1 MPHATRPL
9 AALFALV
16 AATPLIL
23 ACSGEP
29 DPTGL
34 PEPLARHNA
43 AAAPPPAAPT
53 APALPTRI
61 DTCEQLAIS
70 AAVHPPD
77 AAILL
82 DLCPGTATTPA
93 ILRHALLMA
102 DSPAAAAALAPRL
115 AAAPDLAGIARLVAL
130 DRANLPGPLEL
141 PDPVS
146 ATVSPVTDAV
156 LAAVQRAIV
165 QQTESGLSQDQRTRA
180 TAYLA
185 RVHHE
190 ALLQLGLDLGPGGEP
205 LPPLAR
211 VLAGRF
217 LHFGRELCRMYWQR
231 RVAGL
236 ETLFASTEA
245 QLLRTVLAL
254 ERTPHLAD
262 DALLAVE
269 HQRARRHL
277 QGSGVAER
285 LARSDAS
292 TSPADLLPLPHEFDR
307 LFDHR
312 FVELVFQRALFLAGE
327 PPSPYGVAPVAELLR
342 AQLADRDLPEYAAL
356 LERRID
362 ETRAL
367 SPPPPEQASR
377 PLPPRVALTWP
388 EDQAVADL
396 AATWLTTATN
406 VSNAATNP
414 TAGPTPAGTAPTL
427 TRKHALARA
436 ALLLRERPDAARALL
451 RRELD
456 AGFARDPLRVGLLLD
471 LLARLA
477 DEGLPDLRLRV
488 AAATATGDDAVRR
501 SFALAARDARLLPR

>member
-1 MPHATRPL
+1 MRRLVL
-9 AALFALV
+9 ASL
-16 AATPLIL
+16 L
-23 ACSGEP
+23 AMSACADEP

-34 PEPLARHNA
+34 PEPLARHSV
-43 AAAPPPAAPT
+43 AAAPPPAAP
-53 APALPTRI
+53 APAALPTRI
-61 DTCEQLAIS
+61 DTCEQLAVA

-82 DLCPGTATTPA
+82 DLCPTTPTTPA
-93 ILRHALLMA
+93 ILRHALRMA

-115 AAAPDLAGIARLVAL
+115 AATPDLAGIARLVAL
-130 DRANLPGPLEL
+130 DRADPSLAALSEL
-141 PDPVS
+141 PDPVT

-156 LAAVQRAIV
+156 LAAVQLAIV
-165 QQTESGLSQDQRTRA
+165 QQTQSGLSQDQRTRA

-190 ALLQLGLDLGPGGEP
+190 ALLQLGLADEP

-236 ETLFASTEA
+236 EALFASTEA
-245 QLLRTVLAL
+245 QLLTTVLAL
-254 ERTPHLAD
+254 ERTPHFSA

-269 HQRARRHL
+269 HQRTRRHL

-285 LARSDAS
+285 LARSGGP
-292 TSPADLLPLPHEFDR
+292 SPAALLPLLHEFDR

-327 PPSPYGVAPVAELLR
+327 PPSPHGVAPVAEMLR
-342 AQLADRDLPEYAAL
+342 AQLADRDLLEYADL

-367 SPPPPEQASR
+367 SPAPPEQGSR
-377 PLPPRVALTWP
+377 ALPPRVPLTWP
-388 EDQAVADL
+388 EDQAIAEL
-396 AATWLTTATN
+396 AATWLRTAASSPTATTTADTAT
-406 VSNAATNP
+406 AAANSP
-414 TAGPTPAGTAPTL
+414 TDL
-427 TRKHALARA
+427 TRRHALARA
-436 ALLLRERPDAARALL
+436 ALLLRDRPDAARALL

-456 AGFARDPLRVGLLLD
+456 APARDPLRVGLLLD
-471 LLARLA
+471 LLARLD
-477 DEGLPDLRLRV
+477 DESLAGLRLRV
-488 AAATATGDDAVRR
+488 AAAPPIDDSPASDDARR
-501 SFALAARDARLLPR
+501 RAFALAARDARLLPR

>member
-1 MPHATRPL
+1 MPPAARPFVL
-9 AALFALV
+9 AALL
-16 AATPLIL
+16 AA
-23 ACSGEP
+23 ACSDEP

-34 PEPLARHNA
+34 PEPLARHTVA
-43 AAAPPPAAPT
+43 PAAPPPAAP
-53 APALPTRI
+53 AALPARI
-61 DTCEQLAIS
+61 ETCEQLAAA

-77 AAILL
+77 AALLL
-82 DLCPGTATTPA
+82 DLCPTTATTPA

-102 DSPAAAAALAPRL
+102 DSPAAAAALVPRL

-130 DRANLPGPLEL
+130 DRSPLPAPIDL
-141 PDPVS
+141 PDPVA
-146 ATVSPVTDAV
+146 ATVSPVTDLV

-165 QQTESGLSQDQRTRA
+165 QQTESGLAQDQRTRA

-190 ALLQLGLDLGPGGEP
+190 ALLQLGLADEP

-236 ETLFASTEA
+236 EALFASTEA
-245 QLLRTVLAL
+245 QLLTTVLAL
-254 ERTPHLAD
+254 ERTPHFSA

-269 HQRARRHL
+269 HQRTRRHL

-285 LARSDAS
+285 LARSGGP
-292 TSPADLLPLPHEFDR
+292 SPAALLPLLHEFDR

-327 PPSPYGVAPVAELLR
+327 PPTPYGVAPVAELLR
-342 AQLADRDLPEYAAL
+342 AQLADRDLPEYSEL

-377 PLPPRVALTWP
+377 PLPPRVPLTWP
-388 EDQAVADL
+388 EDQAVAEL
-396 AATWLTTATN
+396 AATWLATAT
-406 VSNAATNP
+406 SSQ
-414 TAGPTPAGTAPTL
+414 GL
-427 TRKHALARA
+427 TRKHALGRA
-436 ALLLRERPDAARALL
+436 TLLLRERPDAARALL

-456 AGFARDPLRVGLLLD
+456 AGPARDPLRVGLLLD
-471 LLARLA
+471 LLARLG
-477 DEGLPDLRLRV
+477 DESLPDLRLRA
-488 AAATATGDDAVRR
+488 AAATADNDDSIRR
-501 SFALAARDARLLPR
+501 SFALAARDGRLLPR